1 MRKAVAWI
9 TLVGLALCAPFA
21 MLPQQGLPPTE
32 AMINA
37 RLDEDQRL
45 LLDTRKQVIIDTQ
58 KLADLEARVEE
69 REKSDEPWK
78 ARAPGEL
85 AVLEARVEDIREIG
99 MGLLGAI
106 LSLLVG
112 CSAWAFKQVRT
123 TAAIAARLKAAGQCD
138 LDHHHEVIDNLAAV
152 RTEARCAYA
161 EANSVNRKIENA
173 GLTLATAIRE
183 QA

>member
-1 MRKAVAWI
+1 MMPKAVARI
-9 TLVGLALCAPFA
+9 TLAGLALRAPFA
-21 MLPQQGLPPTE
+21 MSPQQGLPPTE
-32 AMINA
+32 AMLNA
-37 RLDEDQRL
+37 RLDETERL
-45 LLDTRKQVIIDTQ
+45 LLDTRKTVITNTQ
-58 KLADLEARVEE
+58 KLVDLETRVEE
-69 REKSDEPWK
+69 HEKSDEPWK

-138 LDHHHEVIDNLAAV
+138 LDHHHEVIGGLAAV
-152 RTEARCAYA
+152 GAEARAAYTEAN
-161 EANSVNRKIENA
+161 EGNRVFA
-173 GLTLATAIRE
+173 RTSP
-183 QA
+183 